1 MGRRNR
7 KRNRKQNKTREA
19 EKKIIS
25 TDKEDVSV
33 DKNDDLEKEILSEIQ
48 DKKNNPASEDKN
60 EKRDLLSEIVEDVKR
75 EAAKKDAEADEE
87 KTSDSKEETKADEEK
102 ADKEKT
108 SLNKEEA
115 KADEEKADEEKTSDS
130 KEEAKIDEEK
140 ADGEKTS
147 PSKEK
152 AKTGEKKADGEKMSD
167 SKEEA
172 KADEEKAEAEKTSP
186 SKEEAKAGEEKADEE
201 KAEAEK
207 TSLSKEEA
215 EKDKDEK
222 EKTDKNKKKIGK
234 DKKDRKEKKHKEK
247 SDKEKADDKK
257 EEAEKDDTKKDKD
270 DKEDSASDKGKDEAA
285 AAIALDMPLPYIDP
299 SIVKYKKK
307 KKTARLAWIVSVSVV
322 VAVYIG
328 GFIISSIF
336 FYGNTKVNGID
347 VSGMKV
353 TEAQKLLVDDMNTYT
368 LEVKFSNGTE
378 TLKVG
383 DGGLSLALAQSM
395 KDIKKKQQP
404 YLWFMHFGK
413 TYEYDVK
420 FIASFNDSE
429 MSEFL
434 MSYDAM
440 KKENMTKSKNATV
453 DMSSGVAQ
461 IIPDETGTVL
471 DTDSV
476 YDVVS
481 KALENGDASVDIAEA
496 GCYVEADIQADSPSI
511 VSGYSAA
518 EEFLSIDAVYDF
530 AGCKIAI
537 PKEELAAM
545 AYLDGSGNL
554 KISKDKV
561 YSYAAKFAEQYTTAG
576 TERRFKTHDGDIIGI
591 YGKNYGWIID
601 EEKEAEEL
609 YELICKKESF
619 TKEPACK
626 KTGYAMGEMND
637 IGDTYIEID
646 LTNQHLYYYVD
657 GKLVLDN
664 DIVSGWLYNPNN
676 YKTPGGLFGMDN
688 KAYKV
693 DLVGENYRTPV
704 NYWMG
709 FNGGIGIHDAT
720 WRSRFGG
727 DIYKY
732 DGSHGCINLPLSFAA
747 QVYEIA
753 EPGMPVLCY
762 WLDEV
767 TFYSE

>member
-1 MGRRNR
+1 MGKRNR
-7 KRNRKQNKTREA
+7 KRNRNLNNARNAEQKTVL
-19 EKKIIS
+19 
-25 TDKEDVSV
+25 TDMEEQSV
-33 DKNDDLEKEILSEIQ
+33 NKNDDVEKEILSEIQ
-48 DKKNNPASEDKN
+48 DKKNNPASEDKK
-60 EKRDLLSEIVEDVKR
+60 EKSDLLSEIVEDMKKESAK
-75 EAAKKDAEADEE
+75 EA
-87 KTSDSKEETKADEEK
+87 
-102 ADKEKT
+102 
-108 SLNKEEA
+108 
-115 KADEEKADEEKTSDS
+115 
-130 KEEAKIDEEK
+130 
-140 ADGEKTS
+140 
-147 PSKEK
+147 
-152 AKTGEKKADGEKMSD
+152 
-167 SKEEA
+167 
-172 KADEEKAEAEKTSP
+172 
-186 SKEEAKAGEEKADEE
+186 
-201 KAEAEK
+201 
-207 TSLSKEEA
+207 EEA
-215 EKDKDEK
+215 EKEDCDKEQTGKKEVKKEETDREEK
-222 EKTDKNKKKIGK
+222 EN
-234 DKKDRKEKKHKEK
+234 EK
-247 SDKEKADDKK
+247 KEKAEIEEEETENVETQKK
-257 EEAEKDDTKKDKD
+257 EAGKAEKNSEGKT
-270 DKEDSASDKGKDEAA
+270 ENTGAKDEAA
-285 AAIALDMPLPYIDP
+285 AAVALDMPIPFIDP
-299 SIVKYKKK
+299 NIAKYKKK
-307 KKTARLAWIVSVSVV
+307 KKTAKVAWIVSVSTVA
-322 VAVYIG
+322 AVYIC
-328 GFIISSIF
+328 GFIINSIF
-336 FYGNTKVNGID
+336 FYSNTKINGID
-347 VSGMKV
+347 VSGKKV
-353 TEAQKLLVDDMNTYT
+353 TEAEKLIVNDMNTYT
-368 LEVKFSNGTE
+368 LEINFSNCTE
-378 TLKVG
+378 TVKVG
-383 DGGLSLALAQSM
+383 DGGLSLSLAESV
-395 KDIKKKQQP
+395 KDIKKKQKP

-429 MSEFL
+429 MGEFL

-440 KKENMTKSKNATV
+440 KKENMTKSKNASV
-453 DMSSGVAQ
+453 DITSGVAK
-461 IIPDETGTVL
+461 IIPDETGTEL

-476 YDVVS
+476 CDVVE
-481 KALENGDASVDIAEA
+481 KALTNCDASVDIAEA
-496 GCYVEADIQADSPSI
+496 GCYVEADIKEDSPSI
-511 VSGYSAA
+511 VDEYSAA
-518 EEFLSIDAVYDF
+518 EDFLSIDAVYDF
-530 AGCKIAI
+530 AGYKVSI

-545 AYLDGSGNL
+545 AYLDGTGNL
-554 KISKDKV
+554 KISRDKV
-561 YSYAAKFAEQYTTAG
+561 YEYAAKFASQYTTAG
-576 TERRFKTHDGDIIGI
+576 TERKFKTHDGDIIGI
-591 YGKNYGWIID
+591 YGQYYGWIID

-676 YKTPGGLFGMDN
+676 YKTPGGLFAMDN

>member
-1 MGRRNR
+1 MFRERDMGKRNR
-7 KRNRKQNKTREA
+7 KRNKNQSNAREA

-25 TDKEDVSV
+25 ADKEQLPA

-48 DKKNNPASEDKN
+48 DKKNNPASEDKK
-60 EKRDLLSEIVEDVKR
+60 EKSDLLSEIVEDI
-75 EAAKKDAEADEE
+75 KKES
-87 KTSDSKEETKADEEK
+87 T
-102 ADKEKT
+102 
-108 SLNKEEA
+108 
-115 KADEEKADEEKTSDS
+115 
-130 KEEAKIDEEK
+130 
-140 ADGEKTS
+140 
-147 PSKEK
+147 
-152 AKTGEKKADGEKMSD
+152 
-167 SKEEA
+167 
-172 KADEEKAEAEKTSP
+172 
-186 SKEEAKAGEEKADEE
+186 
-201 KAEAEK
+201 
-207 TSLSKEEA
+207 KEEA
-215 EKDKDEK
+215 ENEDSDKEETEKEETEKEETEKKETEKEEIKKEETEKEETEKEETEKIETEKEEK
-222 EKTDKNKKKIGK
+222 EKKETGKKKT
-234 DKKDRKEKKHKEK
+234 
-247 SDKEKADDKK
+247 DKK
-257 EEAEKDDTKKDKD
+257 EKEEKEAGKEETVRGEKEERNKKETG
-270 DKEDSASDKGKDEAA
+270 KEKTENDGAKDEAA
-285 AAIALDMPLPYIDP
+285 AAVALDMPIPFIDP
-299 SIVKYKKK
+299 NIAKYKKK
-307 KKTARLAWIVSVSVV
+307 KKTAKVAWIVSVSTVA
-322 VAVYIG
+322 AVYIC

-336 FYGNTKVNGID
+336 FYSNTKINGID
-347 VSGMKV
+347 VSGKKV
-353 TEAQKLLVDDMNTYT
+353 TEAEQLIVNDMNTYT
-368 LEVKFSNGTE
+368 LEINFSNCTE
-378 TLKVG
+378 TVKVD
-383 DGGLSLALAQSM
+383 DGGLSLSLAESV
-395 KDIKKKQQP
+395 KDIKKKQKP

-429 MSEFL
+429 MGEFL

-440 KKENMTKSKNATV
+440 KKENMTKSKNASV
-453 DMSSGVAQ
+453 DISSGVAQ
-461 IIPDETGTVL
+461 IIPDEMGTEL

-476 YDVVS
+476 CDVVE
-481 KALENGDASVDIAEA
+481 KALTNCDASVDISEA
-496 GCYVEADIQADSPSI
+496 GCYVEADIKEDSSSI
-511 VSGYSAA
+511 VDGYSAA
-518 EEFLSIDAVYDF
+518 EDFLSIDAVYDF
-530 AGCKIAI
+530 AGYKVSI

-545 AYLDGSGNL
+545 AYLDGTGNL
-554 KISKDKV
+554 KISRDKV
-561 YSYAAKFAEQYTTAG
+561 YEYAAKFAGQYTTAG
-576 TERRFKTHDGDIIGI
+576 TERKFKTHDGDIIGI
-591 YGKNYGWIID
+591 YGQYYGWIID

-676 YKTPGGLFGMDN
+676 YKTPGGLFAMDN

>member
-33 DKNDDLEKEILSEIQ
+33 DKNNDLEKEILSEIQ

-75 EAAKKDAEADEE
+75 EAAKTGEERADAE
-87 KTSDSKEETKADEEK
+87 KTSDSKDEAKTEEEK
-102 ADKEKT
+102 AD
-108 SLNKEEA
+108 
-115 KADEEKADEEKTSDS
+115 
-130 KEEAKIDEEK
+130 
-140 ADGEKTS
+140 
-147 PSKEK
+147 
-152 AKTGEKKADGEKMSD
+152 
-167 SKEEA
+167 
-172 KADEEKAEAEKTSP
+172 AEKTSP
-186 SKEEAKAGEEKADEE
+186 SKEEAKTDEEKADAEKMSPSKEEAKTEEE
-201 KAEAEK
+201 KADAEK
-207 TSLSKEEA
+207 TSPSKEEAKTDEEKADAEKTSPSKEEA

-222 EKTDKNKKKIGK
+222 EKTDKDKKKSGK
-234 DKKDRKEKKHKEK
+234 DKKDKKHKEK

-257 EEAEKDDTKKDKD
+257 EEAEKEDTKKDKD
-270 DKEDSASDKGKDEAA
+270 DKEDASSDKGKDEAA
-285 AAIALDMPLPYIDP
+285 AAIALDMPIPYIDP
-299 SIVKYKKK
+299 SIVRYKKK
-307 KKTARLAWIVSVSVV
+307 KKTARIAWIVSVSVV
-322 VAVYIG
+322 AAVYIC
-328 GFIISSIF
+328 GFIVSSIF

-378 TLKVG
+378 TVKVG

-420 FIASFNDSE
+420 FIASFNESE

-476 YDVVS
+476 CDVVS
-481 KALENGDASVDIAEA
+481 KALENGDTLVDIAEA
-496 GCYVEADIQADSPSI
+496 GCYVEADIQSDSPSI
-511 VSGYSAA
+511 VNGYSAA

-530 AGCKIAI
+530 AGYKISI

-545 AYLDGSGNL
+545 AYLDGNGNL

-561 YSYAAKFAEQYTTAG
+561 YAYAAKFAEQYTTAG

>member
-1 MGRRNR
+1 MFRERDMGKRNR
-7 KRNRKQNKTREA
+7 KRNKNQSNAREA

-25 TDKEDVSV
+25 ADKEQLPA

-48 DKKNNPASEDKN
+48 DKKNNPASEDKK
-60 EKRDLLSEIVEDVKR
+60 EKSDLLSEIVEDI
-75 EAAKKDAEADEE
+75 KKES
-87 KTSDSKEETKADEEK
+87 T
-102 ADKEKT
+102 
-108 SLNKEEA
+108 
-115 KADEEKADEEKTSDS
+115 
-130 KEEAKIDEEK
+130 
-140 ADGEKTS
+140 
-147 PSKEK
+147 
-152 AKTGEKKADGEKMSD
+152 
-167 SKEEA
+167 
-172 KADEEKAEAEKTSP
+172 
-186 SKEEAKAGEEKADEE
+186 
-201 KAEAEK
+201 
-207 TSLSKEEA
+207 KEEA
-215 EKDKDEK
+215 ENEDSDKEETEKEETEKEETEKKETEKEEIKKEETEKEETEKEETEKIETEKEEK
-222 EKTDKNKKKIGK
+222 EKKETGKKKT
-234 DKKDRKEKKHKEK
+234 
-247 SDKEKADDKK
+247 DKK
-257 EEAEKDDTKKDKD
+257 EKEEKEAGKEETVRGEKEERNKKETG
-270 DKEDSASDKGKDEAA
+270 KEKTENDGAKDEAA
-285 AAIALDMPLPYIDP
+285 AAVALDMPIPFIDP
-299 SIVKYKKK
+299 NIAKYKKK
-307 KKTARLAWIVSVSVV
+307 KKTAKVAWIVSVSTVA
-322 VAVYIG
+322 AVYIC

-336 FYGNTKVNGID
+336 FYSNTKINGID
-347 VSGMKV
+347 VSGKKV
-353 TEAQKLLVDDMNTYT
+353 TEAEQLIVNDMNTYT
-368 LEVKFSNGTE
+368 LEINFSNCTE
-378 TLKVG
+378 TVKVG
-383 DGGLSLALAQSM
+383 DGGLSLSLAESV
-395 KDIKKKQQP
+395 KDIKKKQKP

-429 MSEFL
+429 MGEFL

-440 KKENMTKSKNATV
+440 KKENMTKSKNASV
-453 DMSSGVAQ
+453 DISSDVAQ
-461 IIPDETGTVL
+461 IIPDEMGTEL

-476 YDVVS
+476 CDVVE
-481 KALENGDASVDIAEA
+481 KALTNCDASVDISEA
-496 GCYVEADIQADSPSI
+496 GCYVEADIKEDSSSI
-511 VSGYSAA
+511 VDGYSAA
-518 EEFLSIDAVYDF
+518 EDFLSIDAVYDF
-530 AGCKIAI
+530 AGYKVSI

-545 AYLDGSGNL
+545 AYLDGTGNL
-554 KISKDKV
+554 KISRDKV
-561 YSYAAKFAEQYTTAG
+561 YEYAAKFAGQYTTAG
-576 TERRFKTHDGDIIGI
+576 TERKFKTHDGDIIGI
-591 YGKNYGWIID
+591 YGQYYGWIID

-676 YKTPGGLFGMDN
+676 YKTPGGLFAMDN

>member
-1 MGRRNR
+1 MLRERIMGKRNR
-7 KRNRKQNKTREA
+7 KRNKNLNNARKA

-25 TDKEDVSV
+25 ADKAGLSV
-33 DKNDDLEKEILSEIQ
+33 DNKDDVEKEILSEIR

-60 EKRDLLSEIVEDVKR
+60 EKPDLLSEIVEDIKKESNR
-75 EAAKKDAEADEE
+75 EAAEAENEDSDKGEDKKAEPE
-87 KTSDSKEETKADEEK
+87 KQKAEKAETEKEKPGKAETKKEKPGKAENEDSDKAEEK
-102 ADKEKT
+102 AADKKAETEKEKPEKAETDKEKP
-108 SLNKEEA
+108 
-115 KADEEKADEEKTSDS
+115 DD
-130 KEEAKIDEEK
+130 
-140 ADGEKTS
+140 
-147 PSKEK
+147 
-152 AKTGEKKADGEKMSD
+152 
-167 SKEEA
+167 
-172 KADEEKAEAEKTSP
+172 
-186 SKEEAKAGEEKADEE
+186 
-201 KAEAEK
+201 
-207 TSLSKEEA
+207 SKEEA
-215 EKDKDEK
+215 EKESAGN
-222 EKTDKNKKKIGK
+222 EN
-234 DKKDRKEKKHKEK
+234 
-247 SDKEKADDKK
+247 ADDKK
-257 EEAEKDDTKKDKD
+257 EEP
-270 DKEDSASDKGKDEAA
+270 SSDKAKDEAA
-285 AAIALDMPLPYIDP
+285 AAAVALDMPLPFIDP
-299 SIVKYKKK
+299 NIVRYKKK
-307 KKTARLAWIVSVSVV
+307 KKTAKLAWIVSVSVV
-322 VAVYIG
+322 ATVYIC

-336 FYGNTKVNGID
+336 FYSNTKINGIN
-347 VSGMKV
+347 VSGKNV
-353 TEAQKLLVDDMNTYT
+353 TEAEKLIADDMNTYT
-368 LEVKFSNGTE
+368 LEIHFSNCTE
-378 TLKVG
+378 TVKVG
-383 DGGLSLALAQSM
+383 DGGLALSLEESM
-395 KDIKKKQQP
+395 KDIKKKQKP

-440 KKENMTKSKNATV
+440 KKENMTKSKNARV
-453 DMSSGVAQ
+453 DISSGVAQ
-461 IIPDETGTVL
+461 LIPDETGTEL

-476 YDVVS
+476 CDVVRT
-481 KALENGDASVDIAEA
+481 ALTNCDASVDIAEA
-496 GCYVEADIQADSPSI
+496 GCYVKADIQEDSPSI

-518 EEFLSIDAVYDF
+518 EDFLSIDAVYDF
-530 AGCKIAI
+530 AGCKISI

-554 KISKDKV
+554 KISKEKV
-561 YSYAAKFAEQYTTAG
+561 YEYAAKFAKQYTTAG

-591 YGKNYGWIID
+591 YGQYYGWIID

-637 IGDTYIEID
+637 IGNTYIEID

-676 YKTPGGLFGMDN
+676 YKTPGGLFAMDN

-753 EPGMPVLCY
+753 DPGMPVLCY

-767 TFYSE
+767 TFYNE

>member
-1 MGRRNR
+1 MFRERAMGKRNR
-7 KRNRKQNKTREA
+7 KRNRNRNNNLNNAREA
-19 EKKIIS
+19 EKKVIS
-25 TDKEDVSV
+25 ADKEELSV
-33 DKNDDLEKEILSEIQ
+33 DKSDDAEKEVEKEILSEIQ
-48 DKKNNPASEDKN
+48 DKKNNPASEDKK
-60 EKRDLLSEIVEDVKR
+60 EKSDLLSEIVEDI
-75 EAAKKDAEADEE
+75 KKESSKEDEE
-87 KTSDSKEETKADEEK
+87 TAKEDSD
-102 ADKEKT
+102 
-108 SLNKEEA
+108 
-115 KADEEKADEEKTSDS
+115 
-130 KEEAKIDEEK
+130 
-140 ADGEKTS
+140 
-147 PSKEK
+147 
-152 AKTGEKKADGEKMSD
+152 
-167 SKEEA
+167 
-172 KADEEKAEAEKTSP
+172 
-186 SKEEAKAGEEKADEE
+186 
-201 KAEAEK
+201 
-207 TSLSKEEA
+207 KEEA
-215 EKDKDEK
+215 EKEKVEEEKAKEEKAEEKAEEEKAEEKAEKEKAGKEEPKKEESEK
-222 EKTDKNKKKIGK
+222 EKTD
-234 DKKDRKEKKHKEK
+234 D
-247 SDKEKADDKK
+247 SK
-257 EEAEKDDTKKDKD
+257 EEP
-270 DKEDSASDKGKDEAA
+270 SSDAAKDEAA
-285 AAIALDMPLPYIDP
+285 AAVALDMPIPFIDP
-299 SIVKYKKK
+299 NIVKYKKK
-307 KKTARLAWIVSVSVV
+307 KKTAKIAWIVSVSAVA
-322 VAVYIG
+322 AVYIC

-336 FYGNTKVNGID
+336 FYSNTKINGIN
-347 VSGMKV
+347 VSGKNV
-353 TEAQKLLVDDMNTYT
+353 TEAEQLIVDDMNTYT
-368 LEVKFSNGTE
+368 LEINFSNCTE
-378 TLKVG
+378 TIKVG
-383 DGGLSLALAQSM
+383 DGGLSLSLEESM
-395 KDIKKKQQP
+395 KDIKKKQKP

-429 MSEFL
+429 MSEYL

-440 KKENMTKSKNATV
+440 KKENMTKSKNASV
-453 DMSSGVAQ
+453 DISSGVAQ
-461 IIPDETGTVL
+461 IISDETGTEL

-476 YDVVS
+476 CDVVRT
-481 KALENGDASVDIAEA
+481 ALTNCDASVDIAEA
-496 GCYVEADIQADSPSI
+496 GCYVEADIKEDSPSI
-511 VSGYSAA
+511 VSGYNAA
-518 EEFLSIDAVYDF
+518 EDFLSIDATYDF
-530 AGCKIAI
+530 AGYKISI

-561 YSYAAKFAEQYTTAG
+561 YEYAAKFAQKYTTAG

-591 YGKNYGWIID
+591 YGQYYGWIID

-626 KTGYAMGEMND
+626 KKGYAMGEMND
-637 IGDTYIEID
+637 IGTTYIEID

-704 NYWMG
+704 TYWMG

-732 DGSHGCINLPLSFAA
+732 DGSHGCINLPLSFAG

-767 TFYSE
+767 TFYNE